1 MLEYAAVL
9 LLIGTVIAFS
19 WASFAHFDVRAPSF
33 GTQFL
38 SFATPAGTIAN
49 FAVWRRLDDPLSLEA
64 VLTALVLGLASGLI
78 FWAAQ
83 RSAPSRHLGRAFS
96 EHTPDT
102 LVDNGLYAYVRNPLY
117 TSYLLYWLAWV
128 PLTGGHWVAILLFL
142 LMLAT
147 YVFAAFS
154 EERQLSA
161 RLGQVYQAYAA
172 RTKRFIPWVV

>member
-9 LLIGTVIAFS
+9 LLIVTVVAFS
-19 WASFAHFDVRAPSF
+19 WASFVHFDVRAPSF

-49 FAVWRRLDDPLSLEA
+49 FAVWRRLEASPTLEA
-64 VLTALVLGLASGLI
+64 ILMAMALGIVSALI

-96 EHTPDT
+96 DHTPDA

-117 TSYLLYWLAWV
+117 TSYLIYWLAWV
-128 PLTGGHWVAILLFL
+128 PLTGGHWVAMLLFV

-147 YVFAAFS
+147 YIVAAFS